1 MFCFVKIFYERE
13 RDEYTI
19 SFIKRRPVIS
29 PSIQLKVLTLVISAS
44 QFVSIKI
51 WVRIPFQIGR
61 K

>member
-13 RDEYTI
+13 RDGYTI
-19 SFIKRRPVIS
+19 GLIKRCPVIS

>member
-13 RDEYTI
+13 RDGYTTGL
-19 SFIKRRPVIS
+19 IKRRPVIS

>member
-19 SFIKRRPVIS
+19 SLIKRRPAIS

>member
-19 SFIKRRPVIS
+19 SLIKRRPVIS

>member
-13 RDEYTI
+13 RDKYTI
-19 SFIKRRPVIS
+19 SLIKRRPVIS

>member
-1 MFCFVKIFYERE
+1 MFCIVKIFYERE

-19 SFIKRRPVIS
+19 SLIKRPPVIS

>member
-19 SFIKRRPVIS
+19 GLIKRRPLIS